1 MHGSPQ
7 PVVTS
12 SPSST
17 YTELVPPNRQ
27 HVELSTLQQKVQ
39 EPQILT
45 IEPLPKPNEPPQQ
58 FQGKLMSSL
67 YLPLPSANAVCE
79 GYVFA
84 PVCQAQAQGR
94 GVCPGGAQAQA
105 WGGGVQPRPGG
116 VQGVPGGLS
125 RPGGGGPGL
134 GCTADGMHPTGIILV
149 AI

>member
-27 HVELSTLQQKVQ
+27 HVELSTLQQKIQ

-67 YLPLPSANAVCE
+67 HLALQFNSAFIFSKGDNND
-79 GYVFA
+79 F
-84 PVCQAQAQGR
+84 
-94 GVCPGGAQAQA
+94 
-105 WGGGVQPRPGG
+105 
-116 VQGVPGGLS
+116 
-125 RPGGGGPGL
+125 
-134 GCTADGMHPTGIILV
+134 
-149 AI
+149 

>member
-1 MHGSPQ
+1 MQPSVAEYPQMHGSPQ

-58 FQGKLMSSL
+58 FQGKLQTIF
-67 YLPLPSANAVCE
+67 PLHV
-79 GYVFA
+79 V
-84 PVCQAQAQGR
+84 
-94 GVCPGGAQAQA
+94 
-105 WGGGVQPRPGG
+105 
-116 VQGVPGGLS
+116 
-125 RPGGGGPGL
+125 
-134 GCTADGMHPTGIILV
+134 IISII